1 MKAVL
6 KNKKMLHIT
15 EDLNSRTIACMIIT
29 ILLTKV
35 VNSDILYKL
44 LQSYAISNIVGHNIN
59 QGG

>member
-6 KNKKMLHIT
+6 KNKKMLHIK
-15 EDLNSRTIACMIIT
+15 EDLNSRTIACKIIT

-44 LQSYAISNIVGHNIN
+44 LQSYTIDKIVGHNIN
-59 QGG
+59 KEG

>member
-6 KNKKMLHIT
+6 KNKKMLHIK
-15 EDLNSRTIACMIIT
+15 EDLNSRVIACRTIT

-44 LQSYAISNIVGHNIN
+44 LQAYAISNIVGHNIN
-59 QGG
+59 QEG

>member
-6 KNKKMLHIT
+6 KNKKMLHIK
-15 EDLNSRTIACMIIT
+15 EDLNSRIIACMIIT

-44 LQSYAISNIVGHNIN
+44 LQSYAISNIVGHNLN
-59 QGG
+59 QEG

>member
-6 KNKKMLHIT
+6 KNKKMLHIK

-44 LQSYAISNIVGHNIN
+44 LQSYVISNIVGHNIN
-59 QGG
+59 QEG

>member
-6 KNKKMLHIT
+6 KNKKMLHIK
-15 EDLNSRTIACMIIT
+15 EDLNNRTIACTIIT

-44 LQSYAISNIVGHNIN
+44 LQSYAINNIVGHNIN
-59 QGG
+59 

>member
-59 QGG
+59 QEG

>member
-6 KNKKMLHIT
+6 KNKKMLHIK

-44 LQSYAISNIVGHNIN
+44 LQPYAISNIVGHNIN